1 MFRNLRFCYG
11 NNFRDQKS
19 YLNVYHKHFYLVVI
33 VMQHLVGVL
42 LWRWLKETKSRQ
54 ENWRLVWIKMQY
66 YGFPFG
72 IHQIGHCWDTHVE
85 LFQINIYKF
94 ILWFWIALCLLLVFI
109 ARFSCCHKIVRI
121 MMVWWWISTE
131 IIAVARYFTG
141 NPINE
146 IHIFRNEMRV
156 IHQKVEDFRRFIYR
170 NSDSSLF
177 SLIFLSKIKSN
188 ASQKDIILSSHQ

>member
-1 MFRNLRFCYG
+1 MDCLGASESPKDYVTAGTASTEMHGCAEALWQDDLVSFACLWIRFCTD

-19 YLNVYHKHFYLVVI
+19 YLNAYHKHFYLVVI

-94 ILWFWIALCLLLVFI
+94 IPWFWIALCLLLVFV
-109 ARFSCCHKIVRI
+109 ARFSCFHKIVRI
-121 MMVWWWISTE
+121 MMVC
-131 IIAVARYFTG
+131 V
-141 NPINE
+141 
-146 IHIFRNEMRV
+146 
-156 IHQKVEDFRRFIYR
+156 D
-170 NSDSSLF
+170 
-177 SLIFLSKIKSN
+177 
-188 ASQKDIILSSHQ
+188 

>member
-1 MFRNLRFCYG
+1 MDVSQKITCLSYLDPIIILFPAEHCWYCFNWNARLCRSLMARWPCKFRMCSGRRFCNY
-11 NNFRDQKS
+11 NDFRDQKS
-19 YLNVYHKHFYLVVI
+19 YLNAYHKHFYLVVI

-94 ILWFWIALCLLLVFI
+94 IPWF
-109 ARFSCCHKIVRI
+109 
-121 MMVWWWISTE
+121 
-131 IIAVARYFTG
+131 
-141 NPINE
+141 
-146 IHIFRNEMRV
+146 
-156 IHQKVEDFRRFIYR
+156 
-170 NSDSSLF
+170 
-177 SLIFLSKIKSN
+177 
-188 ASQKDIILSSHQ
+188 

>member
-1 MFRNLRFCYG
+1 MDCLGASESPKDYVTAGTASTEMHGCAEALWQDDLVSLWIFSCND
-11 NNFRDQKS
+11 NDFRDQKS
-19 YLNVYHKHFYLVVI
+19 YLNAYHKHFYLVVI

-94 ILWFWIALCLLLVFI
+94 IPWFWIALCLLLVFV

-121 MMVWWWISTE
+121 MMVC
-131 IIAVARYFTG
+131 V
-141 NPINE
+141 
-146 IHIFRNEMRV
+146 
-156 IHQKVEDFRRFIYR
+156 D
-170 NSDSSLF
+170 
-177 SLIFLSKIKSN
+177 
-188 ASQKDIILSSHQ
+188 